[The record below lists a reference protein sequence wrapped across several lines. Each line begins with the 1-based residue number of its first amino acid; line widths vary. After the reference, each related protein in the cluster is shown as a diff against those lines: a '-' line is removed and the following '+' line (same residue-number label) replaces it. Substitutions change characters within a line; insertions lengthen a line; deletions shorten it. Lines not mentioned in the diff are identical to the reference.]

1 MSVHQYVV
9 KVMAA
14 ELRRWNIET
23 GNLETGN
30 VRRFFRKQNSLNV
43 ARDFE
48 IVIEPLLFIRFG
60 VNDGV
65 VEGKGGLLGDRFEDD
80 KITRREWRAHRAVA
94 NHEPANVLFAL
105 KQARR

>member
-1 MSVHQYVV
+1 MFVHPDVV
-9 KVMAA
+9 KVIAA
-14 ELRRWNIET
+14 DLPRWNIET

-60 VNDGV
+60 VNASV
-65 VEGKGGLLGDRFEDD
+65 VEGEGGLLVDRFVDD
-80 KITRREWRAHRAVA
+80 KITRREWRARRSVA
-94 NHEPANVLFAL
+94 NRQPAHVS
-105 KQARR
+105 